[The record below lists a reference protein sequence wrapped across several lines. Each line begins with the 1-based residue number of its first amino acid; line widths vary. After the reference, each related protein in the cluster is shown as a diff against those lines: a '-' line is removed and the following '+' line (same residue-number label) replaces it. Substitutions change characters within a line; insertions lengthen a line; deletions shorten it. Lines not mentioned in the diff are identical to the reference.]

1 MKLSRRKQRRSEPS
15 MKFLLEAVTELVFKP
30 LVDNVIDGVGDINCK
45 SGLHWWIKK
54 DDKVV
59 CEHCGVI
66 LPS

>member
-1 MKLSRRKQRRSEPS
+1 